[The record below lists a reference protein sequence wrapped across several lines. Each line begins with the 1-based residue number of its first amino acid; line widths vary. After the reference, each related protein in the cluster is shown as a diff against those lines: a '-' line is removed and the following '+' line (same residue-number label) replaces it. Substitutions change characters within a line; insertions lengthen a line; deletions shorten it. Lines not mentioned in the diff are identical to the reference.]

1 MNLITISACIIV
13 ACIALYALY
22 RLRVMADAMEARKLH
37 ELAEQEET
45 RRTKASH
52 EPDYG
57 PAEMVKDFLAA
68 CILAVIALGMLILAF
83 AY

>member
-1 MNLITISACIIV
+1 MNLITVLACFTV
-13 ACIALYALY
+13 AVIALYALY
-22 RLRVMADAMEARKLH
+22 RLRVLTDAMEARKLH
-37 ELAEQEET
+37 ELAAQQEV

-57 PAEMVKDFLAA
+57 PTEMVKDFLAA